1 MRCFG
6 GGDQSIVGDS
16 ILSPKYLIYKISIV
30 VSNVSHQ
37 HQSVGQVFTGN
48 AMQKTEI
55 PVIPM
60 DSASGRFESNHP
72 DITASFELMDT
83 ISCHVNVKH
92 DHYTM
97 IKK

>member
-1 MRCFG
+1 
-6 GGDQSIVGDS
+6 
-16 ILSPKYLIYKISIV
+16 
-30 VSNVSHQ
+30 
-37 HQSVGQVFTGN
+37 
-48 AMQKTEI
+48 MQKTEI